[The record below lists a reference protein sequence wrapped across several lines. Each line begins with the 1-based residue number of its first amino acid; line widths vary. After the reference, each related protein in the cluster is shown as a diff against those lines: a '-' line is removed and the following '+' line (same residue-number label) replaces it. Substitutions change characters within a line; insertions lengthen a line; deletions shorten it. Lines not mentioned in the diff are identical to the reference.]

1 MSPHRNLARALL
13 FAVLLIC
20 VTVWLHRSLTAALDN
35 QSQNTL
41 DQRWVAMKGYLRL
54 ERISSPNGAAVR
66 ANWYFDNEDRDES
79 ATVGLIRTLYLV
91 ADKEG
96 RPLEQSAAF
105 HTVNGDSPA
114 DIRNRVK
121 EAMLTGETSNPIWL
135 SRRNAQGAPFLI
147 RAGIVFSEAAR
158 NAPAREPYYVAIATP
173 VAAQQHVLRNF
184 EWTLAGVIFC
194 ALVLGWSIDRLLRKR

>member
-1 MSPHRNLARALL
+1 MSPHRNLATTSL

-20 VTVWLHRSLTAALDN
+20 VTVWLHQSLTAAMDD
-35 QSQNTL
+35 QSHRNL
-41 DQRWVAMKGYLRL
+41 DQRWAAMKGYLRL
-54 ERISSPNGAAVR
+54 EQISTPDGAAVR

-121 EAMLTGETSNPIWL
+121 EAMLTGETANPIWL

-158 NAPAREPYYVAIATP
+158 NAPVREPYFVTIAMP
-173 VAAQQHVLRNF
+173 VAVQQRLLRRF
-184 EWTLAGVIFC
+184 EFILAAAIFC
-194 ALVLGWSIDRLLRKR
+194 ALVLGWSISGLVRQR

>member
-1 MSPHRNLARALL
+1 MSPHRNLATTSL

-20 VTVWLHRSLTAALDN
+20 VTVWLHQSLTAAMDD
-35 QSQNTL
+35 QSHRNL
-41 DQRWVAMKGYLRL
+41 DQRWAAMKGYLRL
-54 ERISSPNGAAVR
+54 EQISTPDGAAVR

-105 HTVNGDSPA
+105 HTVTGDSPA

-121 EAMLTGETSNPIWL
+121 EAMLTGETANPIWL

-158 NAPAREPYYVAIATP
+158 NAPVREPYFVTIAMP
-173 VAAQQHVLRNF
+173 VAVQQRLLRRF
-184 EWTLAGVIFC
+184 EFILAAAIFC
-194 ALVLGWSIDRLLRKR
+194 ALVLGWSISGLVRQR